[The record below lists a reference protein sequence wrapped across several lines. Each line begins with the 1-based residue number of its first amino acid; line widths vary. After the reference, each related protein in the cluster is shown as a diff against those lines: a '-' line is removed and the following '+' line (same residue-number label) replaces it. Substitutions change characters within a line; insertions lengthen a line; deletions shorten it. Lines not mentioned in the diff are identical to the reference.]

1 VWQGQWTSGEDHFLE
16 KAEIVLSRVDP
27 GAIAKVIRRIVSA
40 ASARNVDAIYSLA
53 HRLEEYD
60 LLLDRDSR
68 NMLEAVRQSS
78 AVIEGPADSKG
89 MHAEFFLFSRVLPL
103 WTGTGQLERLLARSQ
118 DAHDWIDLENYYQGP
133 VEGSLPEATTPKDCF
148 RTLYYLSIL
157 GEDKLSDDALQSA
170 NATDD
175 SLVRGSLYRYFLSSN
190 VPMERVAP
198 FISDWSWKVDMHHM
212 EQTFGSLLLIK
223 LLQRRSFRSFV
234 EEGRSDIPCYCNSEK
249 WWLRGRLGRVLC
261 MVYTDDL
268 GIAGSRA
275 RRRRA
280 CLRNHTLHT
289 KKRTTGAGFIGTR
302 GLPHRFAL

>member
-223 LLQRRSFRSFV
+223 LLQDDPSAASWKRVDPTFRATAILKN
-234 EEGRSDIPCYCNSEK
+234 G
-249 WWLRGRLGRVLC
+249 
-261 MVYTDDL
+261 
-268 GIAGSRA
+268 GS
-275 RRRRA
+275 
-280 CLRNHTLHT
+280 
-289 KKRTTGAGFIGTR
+289 
-302 GLPHRFAL
+302 